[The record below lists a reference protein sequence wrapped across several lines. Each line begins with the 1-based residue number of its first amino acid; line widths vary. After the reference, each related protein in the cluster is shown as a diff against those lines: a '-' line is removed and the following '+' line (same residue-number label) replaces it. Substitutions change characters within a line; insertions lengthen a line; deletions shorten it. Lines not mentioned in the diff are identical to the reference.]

1 MIAKPDPEASAAH
14 DLYAGRDEAQDEG
27 E

>member
-1 MIAKPDPEASAAH
+1 MIAKPDSEASAAH
-14 DLYAGRDEAQDEG
+14 DLYAGRDEAQDGG